1 MTQIDKESIKK
12 YVFMINVISSSRYK
26 INRKSLKKN
35 VEKLMLERGIG
46 ENNNINIVF
55 VGKIK
60 MKSIVKKYK
69 KENEPLPILTFK
81 YDEQQNEGKFLG
93 EIIICYPQTLLLAA
107 ERNKLVDEMILKL
120 IDHGLKNLS
129 L

>member
-1 MTQIDKESIKK
+1 MISI
-12 YVFMINVISSSRYK
+12 VSSSRYK
-26 INRKSLKKN
+26 INRKSLKKSI
-35 VEKLMLERGIG
+35 EKLMLEKGIG

-55 VGKIK
+55 VGRIK
-60 MKSIVKKYK
+60 MKDIVKKYK

-81 YDEQQNEGKFLG
+81 YDEQQAEGKFLG
-93 EIIICYPQTLLLAA
+93 EMIICYPQALLLAA

-120 IDHGLKNLS
+120 VDHGLKNLS

>member
-1 MTQIDKESIKK
+1 
-12 YVFMINVISSSRYK
+12 MINVISSSRYK

-35 VEKLMLERGIG
+35 VEKLMLEKGIG